1 MKLCFFQV
9 QFASRRLKHFMF
21 KVTNGKVE
29 KISPIFGRQSSSE
42 RNDDEDEALPF
53 SDEVVRSFEEEEK
66 EDWTNPELSSR
77 SEVDPN
83 GYRFEKSFV

>member
-29 KISPIFGRQSSSE
+29 KISPIFGRHSSSK
-42 RNDDEDEALPF
+42 RDDDEALPF

-66 EDWTNPELSSR
+66 EDWTNPEPSSR

>member
-1 MKLCFFQV
+1 
-9 QFASRRLKHFMF
+9 MF

-42 RNDDEDEALPF
+42 RNDDEDDALPF
-53 SDEVVRSFEEEEK
+53 SDEVVRSFEEEEEE
-66 EDWTNPELSSR
+66 EDWMNPEPSSR

>member
-29 KISPIFGRQSSSE
+29 KISPIFGRHSSSE
-42 RNDDEDEALPF
+42 RDDDDEDEALPF
-53 SDEVVRSFEEEEK
+53 SDKVVRSFQEK
-66 EDWTNPELSSR
+66 EEWTNPEPSSR

>member
-1 MKLCFFQV
+1 
-9 QFASRRLKHFMF
+9 MF

-42 RNDDEDEALPF
+42 RNDDDEDEALPF
-53 SDEVVRSFEEEEK
+53 SDEVVRSYEEEK
-66 EDWTNPELSSR
+66 DELTNPELSSR

-83 GYRFEKSFV
+83 GYRFERVSYKKN